1 MKKKKRF
8 RKVGIALLVVCGLAA
23 FANSSSDHNK
33 TPANNTPSIASYSLS
48 VDDSAAAPAFA
59 DVYASAGQTASSSNF
74 RGSYSGD
81 LKDGKRNGTGSFRWT
96 SNVTYSGGWAN
107 DQMDGFGVLQFPEG
121 YTLSGD
127 FEAGKLKNGTIVY
140 KSRGITWQQS
150 VEQFQ
155 LNSQTTI
162 IYADG
167 TTVTERYADGYFNG
181 QAQIQYANGDTYA
194 GILVNSLKEDDAGTY
209 TWADGAHFTGHWV
222 QDKMEGQGI
231 YYYDD
236 SASPAQLS
244 GTFSNNLPHGVLI
257 YISKSGS
264 VLRTQWENGVRVQ

>member
-81 LKDGKRNGTGSFRWT
+81 LKDGKRNGMGSFRWT

-140 KSRGITWQQS
+140 KFSGITWQQS

-155 LNSQTTI
+155 LNPQTTI

-167 TTVTERYADGYFNG
+167 TTVTGLYTDGYFNG
-181 QAQIQYANGDTYA
+181 QAQIQYVNGDSYT

-257 YISKSGS
+257 YISKSGN

>member
-1 MKKKKRF
+1 M

-33 TPANNTPSIASYSLS
+33 TPANNTPSIVSYSLS

-140 KSRGITWQQS
+140 KFNGITWQQS

-155 LNSQTTI
+155 LNPQTTI

-167 TTVTERYADGYFNG
+167 TTVTGLYTDGYFNG

-231 YYYDD
+231 YYYDA

-244 GTFSNNLPHGVLI
+244 GTFINNLPHGVLI

>member
-1 MKKKKRF
+1 MKKKKRL

-23 FANSSSDHNK
+23 FANSFSDHNK

-140 KSRGITWQQS
+140 KFNGITWQQS

-155 LNSQTTI
+155 LNPQTTI

-167 TTVTERYADGYFNG
+167 TTVTGLYTDGYF
-181 QAQIQYANGDTYA
+181 QRISIFPQI
-194 GILVNSLKEDDAGTY
+194 
-209 TWADGAHFTGHWV
+209 
-222 QDKMEGQGI
+222 
-231 YYYDD
+231 
-236 SASPAQLS
+236 
-244 GTFSNNLPHGVLI
+244 
-257 YISKSGS
+257 
-264 VLRTQWENGVRVQ
+264 

>member
-127 FEAGKLKNGTIVY
+127 L
-140 KSRGITWQQS
+140 
-150 VEQFQ
+150 
-155 LNSQTTI
+155 
-162 IYADG
+162 
-167 TTVTERYADGYFNG
+167 
-181 QAQIQYANGDTYA
+181 
-194 GILVNSLKEDDAGTY
+194 SLI
-209 TWADGAHFTGHWV
+209 H
-222 QDKMEGQGI
+222 I
-231 YYYDD
+231 
-236 SASPAQLS
+236 
-244 GTFSNNLPHGVLI
+244 
-257 YISKSGS
+257 
-264 VLRTQWENGVRVQ
+264 